1 MMPIGKRPITIPP
14 NVKVEL
20 KDSEIFVSG
29 PLGQLNMKIHPQ
41 VDVILDNNQIVVKE
55 KSPKVKNFRGLM
67 WALINNMIIGVT
79 KGFEKILEV
88 RGQGYRAQ
96 KTKEGIQ
103 LFVGFSHPVNFSIPQ
118 GIDVDIRQAPN
129 PDDPK
134 TPLIEIVVKGIDKY
148 LVGQVAANIRKI
160 KPPDRYKG
168 KGIRYKGEIVKLK
181 PGKKAVTTT

>member
-1 MMPIGKRPITIPP
+1 MPIGKRPLAIPS

-41 VDVILDNNQIVVKE
+41 VDVLLEDNQIIVKE
-55 KSPKVKNFRGLM
+55 KSPKAKKFRGLM
-67 WALINNMIIGVT
+67 WALINNMVIGVT
-79 KGFEKILEV
+79 KGFEKILEI

-96 KTKEGIQ
+96 KIKEGIQ
-103 LFVGFSHPVNFSIPQ
+103 LFIGFSHPVNFPIPK

-134 TPLIEIVVKGIDKY
+134 TPLTEIVIKGIDKY

-168 KGIRYKGEIVKLK
+168 KGIRYKGEIIKLK
-181 PGKKAVTTT
+181 PGKKAVSAT

>member
-1 MMPIGKRPITIPP
+1 MPIGKRPIIIPT
-14 NVKVEL
+14 NVKIEL
-20 KDSEIFVSG
+20 KNDEIFVLG

-41 VDVILDNNQIVVKE
+41 VDVILDNHQIMVKE
-55 KSPKVKNFRGLM
+55 KFPKAKKFRGLM

-88 RGQGYRAQ
+88 RGQGYRVQ

-103 LFVGFSHPVNFSIPQ
+103 LFIGFSHPVDFMVPK
-118 GIDVDIRQAPN
+118 GIEVDVRQAPN

-134 TPLIEIVVKGIDKY
+134 TPLTEIVIKGIDKY

-160 KPPDRYKG
+160 KPPDKYKG

-181 PGKKAVTTT
+181 PGKKAVATT